1 MTRHNS
7 TLLIL
12 YVASGGLQTSLNVA
26 FLALPIYA
34 LAVSAS
40 PFEIGLMG
48 AVGGLAYSLMAR
60 LMGGFSDKSSKRNFI
75 TMGAA
80 VQTVVTLVYP
90 FCGNISQLIPLRIVQ
105 SLGLALFWPAIE
117 AMIVESAQKNKVDQ
131 ALVGYNISWG
141 AASMIGSPF
150 AGFLITAFFLTLPF
164 YVSSAL
170 ALMVSVMLL
179 VLRNRTGDDP
189 PPIQSKVVVAADRPS
204 RLVLFLPMVAAFG
217 YSFNSGIVYTLF
229 PVSATRLSIP
239 AFQIGLLFFLSSLVQ
254 TLVFIFS
261 GKLIRRFGKTSF
273 LIGAATFT
281 VSLALMAFAK
291 DAFAFAPSFMGLGLG
306 QGILYSSS
314 LYYLMTENEKNRGQV
329 TGNFESTLGLAS
341 FLGPFVGG
349 VVAQFG
355 PSYPYVAGAVV
366 SFIILVVQIFFRMRP
381 LGKS

>member
-1 MTRHNS
+1 MS
-7 TLLIL
+7 
-12 YVASGGLQTSLNVA
+12 VA

-60 LMGGFSDKSSKRNFI
+60 LMGGLSDRSSKRNFI
-75 TMGAA
+75 TIGAA
-80 VQTVVTLVYP
+80 VQAIVTLVYP

-117 AMIVESAQKNKVDQ
+117 AMIVENAQKDKVDR
-131 ALVGYNISWG
+131 ALVGYNVSWG

-170 ALMVSVMLL
+170 ALLVSVMLL

-189 PPIQSKVVVAADRPS
+189 PPMQSKVVVVAADRPS
-204 RLVLFLPMVAAFG
+204 RFVLFLPMVAAFG

-261 GKLIRRFGKTSF
+261 GKLIRRFGKMSF
-273 LIGAATFT
+273 LIGAAAFT
-281 VSLALMAFAK
+281 VSLALMAFTK
-291 DAFAFAPSFMGLGLG
+291 DALAFAPSFMGLGLG

-314 LYYLMTENEKNRGQV
+314 LYYLMTENEKNRGKV
-329 TGNFESTLGLAS
+329 TGNFESILGLAS

-381 LGKS
+381 IGKC